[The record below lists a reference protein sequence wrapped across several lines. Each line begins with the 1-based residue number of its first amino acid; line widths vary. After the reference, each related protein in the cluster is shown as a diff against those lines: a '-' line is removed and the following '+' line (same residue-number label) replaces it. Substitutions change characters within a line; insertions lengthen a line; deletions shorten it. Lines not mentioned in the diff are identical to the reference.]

1 MDLTKMTKDELI
13 EKIQEQAHL
22 AEAVEAK
29 DKEISQLQKEIE
41 EIKKN
46 NLKQVIEFRKITDV
60 LKGKNAE
67 FEKNII
73 NNEALVKSAANLD
86 EENKRLLI
94 NLNLY
99 VEAFRNTLKAQQ
111 GVLDNAIQ
119 LDTFISES
127 LRRK

>member
-73 NNEALVKSAANLD
+73 NNEALVKSAAKLD
-86 EENKRLLI
+86 EENKTLLI

>member
-73 NNEALVKSAANLD
+73 NNEALVKSAAKLD